1 MKYLIF
7 YVVCLALLGSLCVFH
22 LVWGAVHIPVGEVWQ
37 ILWGKAPEST
47 HHDIIWQIRLPRA
60 VAGIL
65 AGCSLAVSGLLMQT
79 FFQNPLAE
87 PSVLGLSS
95 GASLG
100 VAILRLGGG
109 VSMLAMIQNIWGT
122 AISAMLGASLVML
135 LMLGVA
141 TKVKSPN
148 TLLLV
153 GIMVG
158 NFAYAF
164 ISLLQHFSSPEA
176 VMDFW
181 RWSMGSVA
189 SVTWEQNAVFAWI
202 VFVSLGASLML
213 SYSLNGWLLGE
224 QYARSMGIAVRQVRL
239 LLIVWVS
246 LLAGVTT
253 AFCGAIGFLG
263 LAIPAPVRA
272 ILRTSRH
279 EILLPAVALAGAV
292 VLLFCDA
299 VAKLPAQGA
308 IPLNVMTALIGSP
321 VIVWVILGRK

>member
-1 MKYLIF
+1 
-7 YVVCLALLGSLCVFH
+7 
-22 LVWGAVHIPVGEVWQ
+22 
-37 ILWGKAPEST
+37 
-47 HHDIIWQIRLPRA
+47 
-60 VAGIL
+60 
-65 AGCSLAVSGLLMQT
+65 
-79 FFQNPLAE
+79 
-87 PSVLGLSS
+87 
-95 GASLG
+95 
-100 VAILRLGGG
+100 
-109 VSMLAMIQNIWGT
+109 
-122 AISAMLGASLVML
+122 MLGASLVML

-202 VFVSLGASLML
+202 VFVSLGASLTL

-279 EILLPAVALAGAV
+279 EILLPAVALSGAV
-292 VLLFCDA
+292 VLLLCDA
-299 VAKLPAQGA
+299 IAKLPAQGA

-321 VIVWVILGRK
+321 VIVWVILGRR